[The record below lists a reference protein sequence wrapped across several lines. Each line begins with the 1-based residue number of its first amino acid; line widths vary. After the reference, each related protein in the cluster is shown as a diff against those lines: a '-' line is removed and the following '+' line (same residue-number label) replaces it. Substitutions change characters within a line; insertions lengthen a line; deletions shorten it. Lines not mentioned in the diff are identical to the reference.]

1 LAKIAL
7 WKILVQLVFRL
18 VQLVFK
24 YWFSWFFRLVQLVF
38 KNSQPVFGPPQP
50 DTQPVFNLVETGS
63 TGFCTVHFFLLVCC
77 ASQKAVRSFLKTG
90 STGFGTGST
99 GFCAEKSKTT
109 SFGAPPIYTHS
120 YLSPPQ
126 QSTHKTSFLT

>member
-1 LAKIAL
+1 MLDKIAP
-7 WKILVQLVFRL
+7 WKILVQMVFRL

-24 YWFSWFFRLVQLVF
+24 YWFSWFLGWFSWYS
-38 KNSQPVFGPPQP
+38 NNGSAGH
-50 DTQPVFNLVETGS
+50 S
-63 TGFCTVHFFLLVCC
+63 TGFCTVHFFLPVCC
-77 ASQKAVRSFLKTG
+77 VSQKAMRSFLKTG
-90 STGFGTGST
+90 STGFGTGSI

-126 QSTHKTSFLT
+126 RRMTWTPFLT